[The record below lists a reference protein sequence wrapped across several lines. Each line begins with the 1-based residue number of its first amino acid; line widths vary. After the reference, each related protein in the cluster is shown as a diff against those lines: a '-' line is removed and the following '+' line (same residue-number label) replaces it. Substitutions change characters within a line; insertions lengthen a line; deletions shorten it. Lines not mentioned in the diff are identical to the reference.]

1 MANFINKYRDQSE
14 MVADKT
20 KQYPNVYM
28 VEGQGVTFTAECP
41 VLLDG
46 SRIRWQYKDGTA
58 SMTSEDTDTIS
69 LEAASALIGALSDD
83 TKAVTATL
91 VSYESQTLGSFN
103 DVEMT
108 YSLDNSGNPT
118 FSFTD
123 PSNANNVIRVCFIDI
138 RNGAARVFV
147 QKMSDA
153 TAVWEITYTIEN
165 AR

>member
-1 MANFINKYRDQSE
+1 MANFINKYKDQSD

-41 VLLDG
+41 VLFDG

-58 SMTSEDTDTIS
+58 EMTSEDTDTIS
-69 LEAASALIGALSDD
+69 LKAATALIGALSYD
-83 TKAVTATL
+83 TKTVTATM
-91 VSYESQTLGSFN
+91 VSYNSQTLGSFN

-108 YSLDNSGNPT
+108 YALDKSGHPT

-138 RNGAARVFV
+138 TNGAARVFV

-153 TAVWEITYTIEN
+153 TATWEITYTIEN